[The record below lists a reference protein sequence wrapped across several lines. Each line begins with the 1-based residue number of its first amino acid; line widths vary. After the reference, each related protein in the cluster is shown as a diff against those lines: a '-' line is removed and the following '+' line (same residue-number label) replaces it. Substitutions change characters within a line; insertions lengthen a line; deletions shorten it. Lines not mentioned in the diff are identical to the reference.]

1 MKKRNQASKRLATME
16 NIPNSDIIT
25 TANQSVSPLI
35 NLSFVDS
42 LSVSPPVS
50 LVEQLQRTL
59 EIDQMI
65 EIFSMQAAKVVRF
78 CGLSFQFGSES
89 IAIRGS
95 SAGKHRLSF
104 NLSIE
109 GTILGQLTYSLNE
122 ALNKTDVYR
131 LEKLHQQLLYPLRNA
146 IEFHRVKK
154 LALKD
159 AMTGLSNRG
168 HFDTS
173 LHQSMLYAKRK
184 HSTFALMVLDL
195 DEFKQVNDTY
205 GHQSGDT
212 VIKAFADIIK
222 RSIRG
227 DDNAFRIGGDEFAII
242 ASGHEAGEASI
253 IAARIQHNVANC
265 PIMLQYGVSTSIGF
279 TLFEQD
285 DSSASLYT
293 RADKALYNAKEF
305 GRNCTQ
311 TA

>member
-1 MKKRNQASKRLATME
+1 ME

-25 TANQSVSPLI
+25 TANQSISPLI

-42 LSVSPPVS
+42 LSDNTPVS

-78 CGLSFQFGSES
+78 CGLSFQFGSEHIS
-89 IAIRGS
+89 MRGS

-104 NLSIE
+104 NLRVE
-109 GTILGQLTYSLNE
+109 NMMLGQLTYSLNE

-131 LEKLHQQLLYPLRNA
+131 LEQLHQQLRYPLRNA

-173 LHQSMLYAKRK
+173 LHQGILRAKRK
-184 HSTFALMVLDL
+184 QSTFALMVLDL

-212 VIKAFADIIK
+212 VIKAFADIVK

-242 ASGHEAGEASI
+242 ASGHEMGEASI

-285 DSSASLYT
+285 DSSASIYT
-293 RADKALYNAKEF
+293 RADKALYCAKDF
-305 GRNCTQ
+305 GRNCTK

>member
-1 MKKRNQASKRLATME
+1 ME
-16 NIPNSDIIT
+16 NIPSSDIIT
-25 TANQSVSPLI
+25 TSNQHLSPML
-35 NLSFVDS
+35 NLSFIDAITDHPS
-42 LSVSPPVS
+42 TS

-59 EIDQMI
+59 EISQMI
-65 EIFSMQAAKVVRF
+65 EIFSMEAAKIIRF
-78 CGLSFQFGSES
+78 CGLSFQFGTENVSV
-89 IAIRGS
+89 RGS
-95 SAGKHRLSF
+95 SSGKHRLSF
-104 NLSIE
+104 NISVE
-109 GTILGQLTYSLNE
+109 KVSLGQLTYSLND

-131 LEKLHQQLLYPLRNA
+131 LEQLHQQLLYPLRNA
-146 IEFHRVKK
+146 LEYHRVKK

-159 AMTGLSNRG
+159 AMTGLNNRG

-173 LHQSMLYAKRK
+173 LHQAMLHAKRN
-184 HSTFALMVLDL
+184 HNTFALMILDL

-212 VIKAFADIIK
+212 VIKAFADIIS

-227 DDNAFRIGGDEFAII
+227 DDNAYRIGGDEFAII
-242 ASGHEAGEASI
+242 ANGNEHSEASM
-253 IAARIQHNVANC
+253 IAARIQHNVSNC

-279 TLFEQD
+279 TLFEQS
-285 DSSASLYT
+285 DSSASIYT